1 MLFIQFK
8 QVIIAG
14 VPITAR
20 NTKEAVSVIVTVVR
34 IHYSYHS
41 EKIIWSVISHFFEF
55 VKHKLFLFPI
65 FKYAY
70 KVFAHFSAPC
80 GVIRYQL
87 VRDAAV
93 YHFKC

>member
-34 IHYSYHS
+34 IHYIYHS
-41 EKIIWSVISHFFEF
+41 EKII
-55 VKHKLFLFPI
+55 
-65 FKYAY
+65 
-70 KVFAHFSAPC
+70 
-80 GVIRYQL
+80 
-87 VRDAAV
+87 
-93 YHFKC
+93 